1 MKNLL
6 NNPWVVGTL
15 CILALITVYFRLFDS
30 KTKRE
35 PPVNT
40 VQAQAT
46 PNVPAVPSSPS
57 SLQTAEAAPLPDPL
71 PAPPS
76 IMDVGWPKEL
86 GRDPFQPIR
95 TIKLL
100 GDQEL
105 GRDDEEE
112 NETGRRA
119 TKGVMR
125 LHAVFLDGPTRIAM
139 INRQLVKEGE
149 QFEGY
154 VVDQIQRE
162 RVRLKS
168 EEDIR
173 VLEFTSSLKEQPS
186 AS

>member
-1 MKNLL
+1 MKQLL

-15 CILALITVYFRLFDS
+15 CVLALITVYFRLFDS
-30 KTKRE
+30 KTKVE

-46 PNVPAVPSSPS
+46 SNVAAVLLSPS
-57 SLQTAEAAPLPDPL
+57 SLQTAEAAPSPDL
-71 PAPPS
+71 LQTQS
-76 IMDVGWPKEL
+76 IDVGWPKEL
-86 GRDPFQPIR
+86 GRDPFQPIQ

-100 GDQEL
+100 GDQEFE
-105 GRDDEEE
+105 RNEEE
-112 NETGRRA
+112 DNDTGRQA

-173 VLEFTSSLKEQPS
+173 VLEFPSSLKEQS
-186 AS
+186 SES

>member
-57 SLQTAEAAPLPDPL
+57 SLQTAEAAPLPDHSQTPL
-71 PAPPS
+71 
-76 IMDVGWPKEL
+76 IEVGWPREL

-95 TIKLL
+95 TTKLL

-154 VVDQIQRE
+154 VVDKIQRA

>member
-15 CILALITVYFRLFDS
+15 CVLALVTVYFRLFDS
-30 KTKRE
+30 KTKVE
-35 PPVNT
+35 SPVNT

-46 PNVPAVPSSPS
+46 PDVPAVLSSPS
-57 SLQTAEAAPLPDPL
+57 SLQTAEAAPLPDL
-71 PAPPS
+71 LQDS
-76 IMDVGWPKEL
+76 LIEVGWPKVL

-100 GDQEL
+100 EDQEL
-105 GRDDEEE
+105 ERDEEE
-112 NETGRRA
+112 DNDTERRA
-119 TKGVMR
+119 TKDVMR

-149 QFEGY
+149 WVNGY
-154 VVDQIQRE
+154 FVDQIQQDS
-162 RVRLKS
+162 VRLKS

-173 VLEFTSSLKEQPS
+173 VLEFISSLKEQPS
-186 AS
+186 SS

>member
-1 MKNLL
+1 MKKLL

-15 CILALITVYFRLFDS
+15 CVLALITVYFRLFDS
-30 KTKRE
+30 KTKVE
-35 PPVNT
+35 SPVNT

-46 PNVPAVPSSPS
+46 PDVPAVLSSPS
-57 SLQTAEAAPLPDPL
+57 SLQTAEAAPLPDPSQDSL
-71 PAPPS
+71 
-76 IMDVGWPKEL
+76 IEVGWSKVL

-105 GRDDEEE
+105 EWDEEE
-112 NETGRRA
+112 DNDTDRPA
-119 TKGVMR
+119 TERVMN